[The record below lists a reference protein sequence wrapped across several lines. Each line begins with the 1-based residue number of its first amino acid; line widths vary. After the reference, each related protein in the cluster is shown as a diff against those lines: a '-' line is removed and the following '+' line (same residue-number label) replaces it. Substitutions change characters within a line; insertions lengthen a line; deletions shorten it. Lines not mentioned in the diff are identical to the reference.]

1 MCTQISQAKQ
11 EAAVAKE
18 VATEALAAATLAQ
31 NRSETSVQ
39 QSSDLIKRLQHFLEV
54 DGATSQQIQTVAQEV
69 FINGY
74 TKIQIQT
81 FFKIFCV
88 YS

>member
-1 MCTQISQAKQ
+1 MFTQISQAKQ

-18 VATEALAAATLAQ
+18 VAIEALAAATLAQ

-69 FINGY
+69 LF
-74 TKIQIQT
+74 
-81 FFKIFCV
+81 V
-88 YS
+88 YKFLAFYIK